1 MVWQIYEDPYI
12 LARLL
17 GLAPQ
22 AAKTGGLAQFCY
34 SCLNSVCISERSM
47 PQAIPSIYSRPKT
60 LAFIVLLVGMIFS
73 ASVIYALEQNR
84 REAKRAAVAHSVTN
98 HLYLIRS
105 SLDQAMTVNYSMATL
120 VRLTNGTAR
129 RFDDAARELL
139 PYFGAVSHVALSPGG
154 VITYVYPLKG
164 NEKSVGFNPLNDPV
178 QGPQTRRALETGKMT
193 LAAPVDLVQGGL
205 GAVAR
210 LPIYLDTADGP
221 EFWGFSST
229 IIRINKLLE
238 QANFAQL
245 NKEEF
250 AYQLWSNNSDTGAKD
265 LIITNQ
271 ENLLD
276 YPVEKTIEVPNGS
289 WSLAIEPVDGW
300 TNPWQILAESFL
312 GILLSVL
319 CAYLTCLMLKLQLRK
334 ITLQDAV
341 AQQTKEVMDA
351 RAQLQATLDAIPDL
365 LFDVDLDG
373 IIHSFHTNR
382 PDLLLLPPQEFLGK
396 NFHQF
401 MPLIAAET
409 IDSAL
414 YEALEKDVSNGK
426 YYSLDLPHGA
436 KTFELSVSRKAGQG
450 KPRFILLARDISE
463 RRLAEEELRVAAT
476 AFEAREGML
485 ITDPKGT
492 ILRVNKAFT
501 EVTGYAA
508 EEVVGKNPR
517 VLSSG
522 RHDQQFY
529 KQMWQDITTQGNWR
543 GEIWN
548 RRRTGDIFP
557 EWLTIT
563 AVKNEQGIITHYVS
577 TLTDISEL
585 KQNQERIHHL
595 AFFDPLTHLPNR
607 RLLQDRLEHALA
619 TCSRQACLG
628 ALLFIDLDDFK
639 TLNDNRGHHVG
650 DLLLV
655 AVADRL
661 RQSLREQDTV
671 ARLGGDEF
679 VVVVEGL
686 GNTRQ
691 EAVIQSQQV
700 AEKIL
705 AVLNQAYQLEGQEY
719 FNTPSIGICL
729 FGEAQE
735 STDEILKQAD
745 QAMYHAKAAGRN
757 TFCFFDPDMQ
767 AAAAQRFSLQQ
778 EIRDALQNN
787 QFQLFYQPQINAAG
801 KTTGAEA
808 LVRWLHPQRGMVP
821 PMDFIPVAEDSGLII
836 PLGNWIVETACKQL
850 VAWSN
855 NPATANLSIAI
866 NVSARQFQQLNFV
879 EQLLSIIHN
888 TGANPRQIKLEL
900 TESMLVEN
908 QQDIVTK
915 MTALREQGIR
925 FSLDDFGT
933 GYSSLS
939 YLKRLPI
946 NELKID
952 KSFVKD
958 VLEDINDASIARM
971 IIRLAQSME
980 LTVIAEGVETREQRD
995 WLENEG
1001 CFKYQ
1006 GYFFGRPVPADQLEL
1021 SK

>member
-1 MVWQIYEDPYI
+1 MPH
-12 LARLL
+12 
-17 GLAPQ
+17 
-22 AAKTGGLAQFCY
+22 AAT
-34 SCLNSVCISERSM
+34 
-47 PQAIPSIYSRPKT
+47 SIYSRPKT
-60 LAFIVLLVGMIFS
+60 LAFAVLLVGLLVSSF
-73 ASVIYALEQNR
+73 VIYALEQDR
-84 REAKRAAVAHSVTN
+84 RTAKRAAVAHSVTN
-98 HLYLIRS
+98 HLFLIRS

-120 VRLTNGTAR
+120 VRLTNGKAH
-129 RFDDAARELL
+129 RFEDAARELL

-164 NEKSVGFNPLNDPV
+164 NEKSLGFNPLNDPI
-178 QGPQTRRALETGKMT
+178 QGKQTRRALETGKMT

-205 GAVAR
+205 GAIAR
-210 LPIYLDTADGP
+210 LPIFLESDSGT

-238 QANFAQL
+238 QANFGQL
-245 NKEEF
+245 NKDEF
-250 AYQLWSNNSDTGAKD
+250 AYQLWSNNSGTGAKD
-265 LIITNQ
+265 LIISNK
-271 ENLLD
+271 EDLLD

-289 WSLAIEPVDGW
+289 WSLAIQPIDGW
-300 TNPWQILAESFL
+300 TNPWQVMAESFL
-312 GILLSVL
+312 GILLSFL
-319 CAYLTCLMLKLQLRK
+319 CAYLTCLMLKLQMRK

-341 AQQTKEVMDA
+341 AQQTKEVMEA

-365 LFDVDLDG
+365 LFDVDLNG
-373 IIHSFHTNR
+373 VIHSFHTNR
-382 PDLLLLPPQEFLGK
+382 PDLLMIPPQEFLGK
-396 NFHQF
+396 NFHQL
-401 MPLIAAET
+401 MPLVVAEI

-414 YEALEKDVSNGK
+414 YEALESGISNGK
-426 YYSLDLPHGA
+426 CYSLDVPQGA
-436 KTFELSVSRKAGQG
+436 TTFELSVSRKTCQG
-450 KPRFILLARDISE
+450 IPRFILLARDITE
-463 RRLAEEELRVAAT
+463 RRSAEAELRVAAT
-476 AFEAREGML
+476 AFEAREGMM
-485 ITDPKGT
+485 ITDPQGT

-501 EVTGYAA
+501 DVTGYTAD
-508 EEVVGKNPR
+508 EVIGKNPR

-522 RHDQQFY
+522 RHDKTFY
-529 KQMWQDITTQGNWR
+529 EEMWHNITSQGSWR

-548 RRRTGDIFP
+548 RRRSGDIFP

-563 AVKNEQGIITHYVS
+563 AVKNDQNSITHYVS

-585 KQNQERIHHL
+585 KQNEERIHNL

-607 RLLQDRLEHALA
+607 RLLQDRLEHALV
-619 TCSRQACLG
+619 TCLRQNCSG

-639 TLNDNRGHHVG
+639 TLNDNRGHHIG

-655 AVADRL
+655 AVAERL
-661 RQSLREQDTV
+661 RHCLREQDTV

-686 GNTRQ
+686 DVTRN
-691 EAVIQSQQV
+691 EAVIHVQQV

-705 AVLNQAYQLEGQEY
+705 QNLNKVYDLEGQEY
-719 FNTPSIGICL
+719 FNTPSIGICM
-729 FGEAQE
+729 FGEMQVT
-735 STDEILKQAD
+735 TDEILKQAD

-757 TFCFFDPDMQ
+757 TFRFFDPEMQ
-767 AAAAQRFSLQQ
+767 AAAAQRFRLQQ
-778 EIRDALQNN
+778 EIRDAIQQN
-787 QFQLFYQPQINAAG
+787 QFQLFYQPQINSAG

-808 LVRWLHPQRGMVP
+808 LIRWVHPQRGMVP
-821 PMDFIPVAEDSGLII
+821 PMDFIPIAEDSGLII
-836 PLGNWIVETACKQL
+836 PLGNWIVEAACKQL

-855 NPATANLSIAI
+855 NPATADLSIAI
-866 NVSARQFQQLNFV
+866 NVSARQFQQPNFV
-879 EQLLSIIHN
+879 EQALSIIHK
-888 TGANPRQIKLEL
+888 TGADPRHIKLEL

-908 QQDIVTK
+908 QQDIITK
-915 MTALREQGIR
+915 MTALREQGIK

-958 VLEDINDASIARM
+958 VLDDANDASIARM

-995 WLENEG
+995 WLESEG

-1006 GYFFGRPVPADQLEL
+1006 GYFFGRPVPAEQLVL
-1021 SK
+1021 GK